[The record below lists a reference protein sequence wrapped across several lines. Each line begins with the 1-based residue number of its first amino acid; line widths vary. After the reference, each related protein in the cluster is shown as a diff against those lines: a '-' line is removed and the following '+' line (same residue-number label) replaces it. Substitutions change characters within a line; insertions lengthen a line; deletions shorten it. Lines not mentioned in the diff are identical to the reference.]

1 MTEENDSELEKLLNQ
16 LDEDSECEAVEEAE
30 SMPEEVEPIISQ
42 EPLPPLP
49 TAPEAEEPP
58 PEILDPLPDEAP
70 QIVTTA
76 IEVSNTADEVLDVR
90 ALVKAH
96 ERDYKTISDNLA
108 RDRGKVDSVINMLM
122 EKVQTGGSAAETESL
137 VKALA
142 VMTDTNGHFVR
153 LLDSRSKLMVSAK
166 STIAAMVQ
174 TTINAG
180 TGDSEDLKKI
190 LAQALQEDE
199 DV

>member
-1 MTEENDSELEKLLNQ
+1 MP
-16 LDEDSECEAVEEAE
+16 EEAE
-30 SMPEEVEPIISQ
+30 PIVSK
-42 EPLPPLP
+42 EPLSPLP
-49 TAPEAEEPP
+49 TMPEAEEPP
-58 PEILDPLPDEAP
+58 PEILDPLPDNEIS

-76 IEVSNTADEVLDVR
+76 IEISNTADEVLDVR

-96 ERDYKTISDNLA
+96 ERDYNTISDNLA
-108 RDRGKVDSVINMLM
+108 RDRGKVDSVINILM
-122 EKVQTGGSAAETESL
+122 AKVEAGGSAAETESL

-174 TTINAG
+174 TTVNAG
-180 TGDSEDLKKI
+180 TGDSEDLKRI
-190 LAQALQEDE
+190 LAQALQDDE